1 MFVFNIFDYAIVI
14 VLLFTL
20 LPFIEKMIDYIGWMA
35 ISLTN
40 DIGRLI
46 IYLSNQI
53 GNLYFNS
60 VKLVVRGGLYYLMFV
75 LYIYWIAL
83 IINIIS
89 NVFNSHNYN
98 FTHIYDIALEEQN
111 NLMNK
116 IYDDSY
122 LLNYTPYILF
132 IKLTH

>member
-1 MFVFNIFDYAIVI
+1 MISFNIFDYAII
-14 VLLFTL
+14 ITIFFTL
-20 LPFIEKMIDYIGWMA
+20 LPFIEKMIDFIKWML

-46 IYLSNQI
+46 IYLFNQI
-53 GNLYFNS
+53 GNIFFCL
-60 VKLVVRGGLYYLMFV
+60 VKLVIKGILCYLMAL

-83 IINIIS
+83 ITNIIS

-98 FTHIYDIALEEQN
+98 FTHIYYIALEEQN

-116 IYDDSY
+116 IYGDSY
-122 LLNYTPYILF
+122 LLNYTP
-132 IKLTH
+132 

>member
-1 MFVFNIFDYAIVI
+1 MIVLNIFDYAIVI

-20 LPFIEKMIDYIGWMA
+20 LPFIEKMIDYIRWMA

-53 GNLYFNS
+53 GNLFFNS
-60 VKLVVRGGLYYLMFV
+60 VKLVVRAILYYLMAV
-75 LYIYWIAL
+75 LYIFWITL

-98 FTHIYDIALEEQN
+98 FTYIYDIALEEQN

-116 IYDDSY
+116 IYGDSY
-122 LLNYTPYILF
+122 LLNYTP
-132 IKLTH
+132 

>member
-1 MFVFNIFDYAIVI
+1 MIAFNIFDYAIVI

-20 LPFIEKMIDYIGWMA
+20 LPFIEKMIDFIGW
-35 ISLTN
+35 ILIGLTN

-46 IYLSNQI
+46 IYLTNGI
-53 GNLYFNS
+53 GNLFFNLI
-60 VKLVVRGGLYYLMFV
+60 KLVIKGILYYLMAL

-89 NVFNSHNYN
+89 NVFNSHNFN
-98 FTHIYDIALEEQN
+98 FIHIYDIALEEQN

-116 IYDDSY
+116 VYSDVY
-122 LLNYTPYILF
+122 LLNYTP
-132 IKLTH
+132 

>member
-1 MFVFNIFDYAIVI
+1 MIAFNIFDYAIVI

-20 LPFIEKMIDYIGWMA
+20 LPFIEKMIDFIKWTVIG
-35 ISLTN
+35 LTN
-40 DIGRLI
+40 DIGQLI
-46 IYLSNQI
+46 IYLINGI
-53 GNLYFNS
+53 GNLFFNS
-60 VKLVVRGGLYYLMFV
+60 VKLVVRGSLYYLMAL

-111 NLMNK
+111 NLINK
-116 IYDDSY
+116 VYSDVY
-122 LLNYTPYILF
+122 KNYTL
-132 IKLTH
+132 

>member
-1 MFVFNIFDYAIVI
+1 MISFNIFDYAII
-14 VLLFTL
+14 ITIFFTL
-20 LPFIEKMIDYIGWMA
+20 LPFIEKMIDFIKWML

-46 IYLSNQI
+46 IYLFNQI
-53 GNLYFNS
+53 GNIFFCL
-60 VKLVVRGGLYYLMFV
+60 VKLVIKGILCYLMAL

-89 NVFNSHNYN
+89 NVFNSHNFN
-98 FTHIYDIALEEQN
+98 FIHIYDIALEEQN

-116 IYDDSY
+116 VHSDVY
-122 LLNYTPYILF
+122 LLNYTP
-132 IKLTH
+132 

>member
-1 MFVFNIFDYAIVI
+1 MISFNIFDYAII
-14 VLLFTL
+14 ITIFFTL
-20 LPFIEKMIDYIGWMA
+20 LPFIEKMIDFIKWML

-46 IYLSNQI
+46 IYLFNQI
-53 GNLYFNS
+53 GNIFFCL
-60 VKLVVRGGLYYLMFV
+60 VKLVIKGILYYLMAL

-89 NVFNSHNYN
+89 NVFNSHNFN
-98 FTHIYDIALEEQN
+98 FIHIYDIALEEQN

-116 IYDDSY
+116 VYSDVY
-122 LLNYTPYILF
+122 LLNYTP
-132 IKLTH
+132 

>member
-1 MFVFNIFDYAIVI
+1 MISFNIFDYAII
-14 VLLFTL
+14 ITIFFTL
-20 LPFIEKMIDYIGWMA
+20 LPFIEKMIDFIKWML

-46 IYLSNQI
+46 IYLTNGI
-53 GNLYFNS
+53 GNIFFCL
-60 VKLVVRGGLYYLMFV
+60 VKLVIKGILCYLMAL

-89 NVFNSHNYN
+89 NVFNSHNFN
-98 FTHIYDIALEEQN
+98 FIHIYDIALEEQN

-116 IYDDSY
+116 VHSDVY
-122 LLNYTPYILF
+122 LLNYTP
-132 IKLTH
+132 